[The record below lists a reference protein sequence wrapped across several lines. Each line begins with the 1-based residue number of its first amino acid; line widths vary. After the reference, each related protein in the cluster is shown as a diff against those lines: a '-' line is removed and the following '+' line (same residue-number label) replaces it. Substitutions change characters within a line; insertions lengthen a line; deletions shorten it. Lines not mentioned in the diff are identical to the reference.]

1 MTEIETSEASAAL
14 EPLPLPLLETIRVAQ
29 CEHGLKHSEFRAY
42 RVYCTRKLH
51 RLYKGTGF
59 VHKSGPKGKFT
70 KRTIFAS
77 DVHDVRLLQ
86 VPLLAAER
94 AWAYAMDIKNEMEQS
109 NAPYK
114 RRHMMKRLSR
124 AHGHAKELAS
134 LVAARSLDTR
144 STVEADAYVHWI
156 AGSMYLEKGNSW
168 EAALEN
174 LGHAQYV
181 LEELSK
187 VSNDGQLVSIR
198 YVLDRIEP
206 AVRFCEYQL
215 TRAGVKFATPKGGD
229 AMDAAMSSKF
239 RELLSEQGGTPG
251 DVAGG
256 TARDTSSADEVHWNG
271 ESYPVTEGRC
281 KAKLRAAAALVA
293 ELEAQAA
300 DGGHNVDEV
309 IQMHDRVVNAYADA
323 RGAVRAALHLSST
336 TNEQQAQLAELG
348 RAVHGVELEW
358 TIKRNSALARVMEDR
373 LQGFLMRKLP
383 GSAFNRGKDGK
394 DKLAR
399 PEGLVRTYDN
409 LVANV
414 TALNDLAAESGGTQ
428 GERLMDMCAAKTE
441 HFRAYRCY
449 FLAHKYLSDA
459 MYAEAHGLFERCLKR
474 CAAAAKLLEE
484 SSEVDM
490 DTNHGI
496 SALAD
501 KANAF
506 ATVCIAE
513 YRAAQLEQAQAA
525 ADAIDQVTLEDQS
538 VMATGNFMVDNLGT
552 WKSFADASSTR
563 ISRIPPTLPYIPAR
577 PIVLDGAIVGIEA
590 PALDHRVIEEPSSN
604 TSVVSRIFGWS

>member
-1 MTEIETSEASAAL
+1 MTEMETREASAAL
-14 EPLPLPLLETIRVAQ
+14 EPLPLELLQTVRIAQ

-51 RLYKGTGF
+51 RLYKGTGL

-70 KRTIFAS
+70 RRPVVAS

-124 AHGHAKELAS
+124 AHVHAKELAS

-144 STVEADAYVHWI
+144 STVEADAYLHWI
-156 AGSMYLEKGNSW
+156 AGCMHLEKSNSW
-168 EAALEN
+168 KAALEN
-174 LGHAQYV
+174 LGHAQCV

-187 VSNDGQLVSIR
+187 VSNYDQLVSIR
-198 YVLDRIEP
+198 YLLDKIEP

-215 TRAGVKFATPKGGD
+215 TRAGIQFTTPKGGD
-229 AMDAAMSSKF
+229 AMDAAITSKF
-239 RELLSEQGGTPG
+239 RELSEQGGTSADG
-251 DVAGG
+251 VGG
-256 TARDTSSADEVHWNG
+256 TYPERGSTVEVQWNG

-281 KAKLRAAAALVA
+281 KGKVKVAVGVVA
-293 ELEAQAA
+293 ELEVREA
-300 DGGHNVDEV
+300 DGGENIDEV

-323 RGAVRAALHLSST
+323 RGAVRAALQLSSI
-336 TNEQQAQLAELG
+336 TNEQEAQLTELG
-348 RAVHGVELEW
+348 RAIHGVELEW
-358 TIKRNSALARVMEDR
+358 AIKRNTALAKVMEDR

-383 GSAFNRGKDGK
+383 GSAFNREREGKDR
-394 DKLAR
+394 LAR
-399 PEGLVRTYDN
+399 PEALVRTYEN

-428 GERLMDMCAAKTE
+428 GERLMDICSAKTE

-449 FLAHKYLSDA
+449 FIAHKYLSGA
-459 MYAEAHGLFERCLKR
+459 SYAQAHGLFERCLKR
-474 CAAAAKLLEE
+474 CSAAARLVEE
-484 SSEVDM
+484 STERDT
-490 DTNHGI
+490 DTNKEI

-501 KANAF
+501 KAKAF
-506 ATVCIAE
+506 AAVCIAE
-513 YRAAQLEQAQAA
+513 YRAAQIEQSQAA
-525 ADAIDQVTLEDQS
+525 ADAIDQVSLADQPPN
-538 VMATGNFMVDNLGT
+538 AAENIMVDSFGC
-552 WKSFADASSTR
+552 WKSFADPSSVR
-563 ISRIPPTLPYIPAR
+563 ISGIPPALPYIPAR